1 MENKTPKYSFE
12 NVIGI
17 ILNITIIGLIILLI
31 NYLSSVLIPFVIAT
45 ILAYIINPMVVFI
58 QTKLRVK
65 KRTYA
70 AIISLIIVFST
81 FIFSGIFLGKY
92 VNKEIKNFSNTI
104 SKLSENEDFKTKIR
118 ALFPEKLAQQ
128 VEDFFN
134 SKDFQQYIH
143 SADFQNTLTE
153 GIQKVTPEVFS
164 AFSGLMS
171 FIFGLTVIAIV
182 LIYLIFILIDF
193 EDFSK
198 NWKNFIP
205 NQYKVFITDLGNEFG
220 FAMKKYFQAQGLI
233 ALILAVLFSIA
244 FVIVGL
250 PLAIVF
256 GLFTGLCLFIP
267 YMQLITI
274 PPALFLCF
282 MLSIET
288 GQSFITLTLIVLA
301 IYLIMQGIQDF
312 ILTPKIMGDAT
323 GMNPAMMILSL
334 AIWGKTLGLLGLLIA
349 LPLTSVVISYYKKY
363 VLK

>member
-1 MENKTPKYSFE
+1 MESQSKYSFE
-12 NVIGI
+12 NIFSVS
-17 ILNITIIGLIILLI
+17 LNIAIIAVVILLI

-45 ILAYIINPMVVFI
+45 ILAYIINPLVLFF
-58 QTKLRVK
+58 QNKLRVK

-70 AIISLIIVFST
+70 AILSLIIVFST
-81 FIFSGIFLGKY
+81 LIFSGIFIGRY
-92 VNKEIKNFSNTI
+92 INKEVSNFSNI
-104 SKLSENEDFKTKIR
+104 LQKLSENEAFKTKVR

-128 VEDFFN
+128 VEEFISSN
-134 SKDFQQYIH
+134 DFQNYIH
-143 SADFQNTLTE
+143 SADFQSTLTE

-164 AFSGLMS
+164 AFSGLMN
-171 FIFGLTVIAIV
+171 FIFGLTVIVIV
-182 LIYLIFILIDF
+182 IIYLIFILIDF
-193 EDFSK
+193 EDFSN
-198 NWKNFIP
+198 NWKSFIP
-205 NQYKVFITDLGNEFG
+205 KKYNEFISDLGNEFG

-244 FVIVGL
+244 FAIVGL

-288 GQSFITLTLIVLA
+288 GQSFLTLTLIVLA
-301 IYLIMQGIQDF
+301 IYLIMQAIQDF

-334 AIWGKTLGLLGLLIA
+334 AIWGKVLGILGLLIA
-349 LPLTSVVISYYKKY
+349 LPLTSVFISYYKKY
-363 VLK
+363 ILK

>member
-1 MENKTPKYSFE
+1 MENSTPKYSLE
-12 NVIGI
+12 NIVSIT
-17 ILNITIIGLIILLI
+17 LNIALIGLIVLVI

-45 ILAYIINPMVVFI
+45 ILAYIINPLVLFI
-58 QTKLRVK
+58 QNKLRVR

-70 AIISLIIVFST
+70 AIISLVIVFST
-81 FIFSGIFLGKY
+81 LIFGGIFLGKY
-92 VNKEIKNFSNTI
+92 VNKEIRSFSNTI
-104 SKLSENEDFKTKIR
+104 QRLSENEEFKTKVR

-134 SKDFQQYIH
+134 SRDFQKYIH
-143 SADFQNTLTE
+143 STDFQNTLTE
-153 GIQKVTPEVFS
+153 GIQKVTPEVFN

-198 NWKNFIP
+198 NWKSFVPTKYKEFIS
-205 NQYKVFITDLGNEFG
+205 DLGGEFG

-244 FVIVGL
+244 FAIVGL
-250 PLAIVF
+250 PLSIVF

-288 GQSFITLTLIVLA
+288 GQSFLTLALIVLA

-349 LPLTSVVISYYKKY
+349 LPLTSVLISYYKKY